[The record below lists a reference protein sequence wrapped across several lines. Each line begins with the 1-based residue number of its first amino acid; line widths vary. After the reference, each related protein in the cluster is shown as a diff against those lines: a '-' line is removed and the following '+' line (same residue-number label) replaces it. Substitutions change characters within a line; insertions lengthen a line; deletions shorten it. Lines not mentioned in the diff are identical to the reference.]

1 MFVGILPVLTR
12 VPYRNQISSTPR
24 RRRRVHQGEWIRAND
39 ATTTARNANKNN
51 RIVDAFACIRL
62 VRKLLK
68 QPENEAESN

>member
-12 VPYRNQISSTPR
+12 VPYGNQISSTPR
-24 RRRRVHQGEWIRAND
+24 RRRRVHQGEWIKAND

-51 RIVDAFACIRL
+51 HNIVDAFACTRL

-68 QPENEAESN
+68 